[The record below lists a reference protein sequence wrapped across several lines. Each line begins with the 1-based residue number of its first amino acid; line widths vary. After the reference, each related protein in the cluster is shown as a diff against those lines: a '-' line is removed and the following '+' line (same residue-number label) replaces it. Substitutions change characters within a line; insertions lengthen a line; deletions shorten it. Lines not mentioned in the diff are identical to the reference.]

1 MTQKELLQIQS
12 VIDKVQTM
20 VDGGLK
26 ITIQTNEMN
35 PEDSASLFGMKGKAG
50 WMLFKPSIIK
60 EEDIIDVPEEV
71 TEFKKDKTPSQRLRA
86 VLYIL
91 WEQRKK
97 EEDFDTYY
105 KRRMNILIEKL
116 KENIDQ

>member
-1 MTQKELLQIQS
+1 MTKKELLQIQS

-35 PEDSASLFGMKGKAG
+35 PKDSALLFGLKGKAG
-50 WMLFKPSIIK
+50 WMVFKPTRV
-60 EEDIIDVPEEV
+60 EDEDIVNLPEET

-91 WEQRKK
+91 WEQGKK
-97 EEDFDTYY
+97 DVDFDTYY
-105 KRRMNILIEKL
+105 KKRMNLLIEKF